1 MEINKKA
8 LNYPFDLILIKML
21 PIHTTENTRKTEREK
36 NYKIQFTPF
45 ITMQKQQNLFNPI
58 C

>member
-36 NYKIQFTPF
+36 NYKIQLGIHAIYHNAKATKF
-45 ITMQKQQNLFNPI
+45 I
-58 C
+58 